1 MIKYTYA
8 ERNNTSLL
16 YFFPSIYSKIIV
28 ASQTFNFQRWGILNL
43 MRNKKV
49 KIFLL
54 FIFLLLLAFVLLN
67 MFTSYLSIQHS
78 VQRSMANQHVISA
91 KSISDSLDKE
101 AYKHFLK
108 TRVKNQEYKDIQEY
122 LEQARENIGAL
133 HVYTLEVD
141 NPIESRTMI
150 VSLPKEFKEDLIG
163 EPCTVPA
170 KQVRMAYEGRTF
182 ITDILNDPVFGE
194 YMTVGVPIKDE
205 NGTVIGALGID
216 VSAESIHAISDK
228 VINSSIFNLIYSG
241 AFVIIL
247 AIAFIIIQKWYR
259 KEMKREVVD
268 TEDTY
273 RTEFQSLI
281 ASVRSLR
288 HDFSNHVQ
296 VVHGLLKLGESE
308 KALEYLTSLSKE
320 VHSIESM
327 ELDVTHPG
335 LSVLLETKR
344 LAAQNYNIDIKLD
357 ISPDSFD
364 TIKTTDLIKLLSN
377 VIDNAI
383 EATTELTEQDRRMNI
398 TCKTDEGMY
407 IFAVTNTGPMISLE
421 DKRNI
426 FISGYS
432 TKKKKKGR
440 ERGQGLFIVKDLVE
454 RYNGEI
460 FVESNEIETSVTV
473 LIPVE

>member
-1 MIKYTYA
+1 
-8 ERNNTSLL
+8 
-16 YFFPSIYSKIIV
+16 
-28 ASQTFNFQRWGILNL
+28 
-43 MRNKKV
+43 
-49 KIFLL
+49 
-54 FIFLLLLAFVLLN
+54 

-247 AIAFIIIQKWYR
+247 AVAFIIIQKWYR

-296 VVHGLLKLGESE
+296 VVHGLLKLGESA

-460 FVESNEIETSVTV
+460 FVESNKIETSVTV

>member
-1 MIKYTYA
+1 
-8 ERNNTSLL
+8 
-16 YFFPSIYSKIIV
+16 
-28 ASQTFNFQRWGILNL
+28 
-43 MRNKKV
+43 
-49 KIFLL
+49 
-54 FIFLLLLAFVLLN
+54 
-67 MFTSYLSIQHS
+67 
-78 VQRSMANQHVISA
+78 MANQSVISA
-91 KSISDSLDKE
+91 KSISNSLDKE
-101 AYKHFLK
+101 AYTHFLE
-108 TRVKNQEYKDIQEY
+108 TRVKNREYEDIQNY

-141 NPIESRTMI
+141 NPIKSKVMI
-150 VSLPKEFKEDLIG
+150 ASLPEEFKDEDIAIG
-163 EPCTVPA
+163 VPCTVPA
-170 KQVRMAYEGRTF
+170 KQVRRAYEGRTF
-182 ITDILNDPVFGE
+182 ITDILNDPVYGE

-205 NGTVIGALGID
+205 NGTVIGALSID

-228 VINSSIFNLIYSG
+228 VIKSSIFNLIYSG

-247 AIAFIIIQKWYR
+247 AIAFILIQKWYR

-296 VVHGLLKLGESE
+296 VAHGLLKLGESA

-344 LAAQNYNIDIKLD
+344 LSAQNYNIDITLD

-383 EATTELTEQDRRMNI
+383 EATIELPEQDRRMNI
-398 TCKTDEGMY
+398 TCKTEEGNYM
-407 IFAVTNTGPMISLE
+407 FAVKNSGPMISLVDQE
-421 DKRNI
+421 NI
-426 FISGYS
+426 FRSGYS
-432 TKKKKKGR
+432 TKKKEKGKD
-440 ERGQGLFIVKDLVE
+440 RGQGLFIVKDLVR

-460 FVESNEIETSVTV
+460 FVDSNEIETSIIV
-473 LIPVE
+473 LIPAE

>member
-1 MIKYTYA
+1 
-8 ERNNTSLL
+8 
-16 YFFPSIYSKIIV
+16 
-28 ASQTFNFQRWGILNL
+28 

-78 VQRSMANQHVISA
+78 VQRSMANQNVISA
-91 KSISDSLDKE
+91 KSISNSLDKE

-108 TRVKNQEYKDIQEY
+108 TRVKNQEYKDIQNY

-141 NPIESRTMI
+141 NPIKSRVMI
-150 VSLPKEFKEDLIG
+150 ASLSEGFKDEDIAIG
-163 EPCTVPA
+163 MPCTVPE
-170 KQVRMAYEGRTF
+170 KQVRRAYEGKTF
-182 ITDILNDPVFGE
+182 ITNILNDPVYGE
-194 YMTVGVPIKDE
+194 YMTVGVPIKDD

-228 VINSSIFNLIYSG
+228 VIKSSTFNLIYSG

-247 AIAFIIIQKWYR
+247 VFAFIFIQKWYR

-296 VVHGLLKLGESE
+296 VVHGLLKLEESA

-344 LAAQNYNIDIKLD
+344 LSAQNYNIDIRLD

-383 EATTELTEQDRRMNI
+383 EATTELPEQDRRMNI
-398 TCKTDEGMY
+398 ACKTVEGKYM
-407 IFAVTNTGPMISLE
+407 FAVTNTGPMIPLVDQE
-421 DKRNI
+421 NI

-432 TKKKKKGR
+432 TKKKEKGK
-440 ERGQGLFIVKDLVE
+440 ERGQGLFIVKDLVR

-460 FVESNEIETSVTV
+460 FVDSNDNETSVTV